1 MNKLSRIETGS
12 AAAGTALVG
21 KLAIAQARIEQSF
34 LDGGNVLIA
43 VMEAVSGLTE
53 ILDGIVNLLDPHAT
67 SHVFEGMKTVVGDL
81 AGLPE
86 IADRKQTALTRI
98 SGLCDSVHIR
108 VEDMREI
115 IRYLRTIA
123 VTVKITGASIP
134 EFSGFADEIR
144 ERIQTVSEEI
154 GRFGDQL
161 VAMRNRL
168 GSANASSAGVIK
180 DFASAIPQ
188 LVGNMDRSS
197 VALAEQQKRMAA
209 SALQLKQISGSI
221 QGKIAAVL
229 SALQIGDVTRQ
240 RIEHVMSMFEILE
253 DFRASEEARSV
264 DGAVLAELDK
274 AVSGLARAQLEES
287 VDELHRKCASISANI
302 ASFTVDASQVLSL
315 RDDLAGHGK
324 PSEDN
329 ILEGMRNDLGQA
341 AALSVKVG
349 ERTRELD
356 QVVASVGE
364 STQALLSGIATIRK
378 IKLDIFYM
386 ALNSNLACTRLGD
399 AGRSVNVASG
409 ELRVFAD
416 KLEEPAE
423 GIVLQMQEI
432 EAARDLLTSDN
443 AQRGA
448 GIDEPLEMARFAVD
462 KVADEMSVGLE
473 TLSDKGDAVF
483 DCIEKAVRKLDF
495 RSDLGDVLDDC
506 LKIAAIEDTG
516 IATPML
522 AGHQAID
529 LLSSRIFKTYTMVQ
543 ERAIHQ
549 RFFAATEAASAT
561 ENTAGADGMDDDDD
575 VLAALF

>member
-1 MNKLSRIETGS
+1 MSKAFRIETGPTVT
-12 AAAGTALVG
+12 GTALVG
-21 KLAIAQARIEQSF
+21 RLAVAQARIEQSF

-43 VMEAVSGLTE
+43 VMESVSGLTE

-67 SHVFEGMKTVVGDL
+67 SQVFESMRTVVVDLGDL
-81 AGLPE
+81 PD
-86 IADRKQTALTRI
+86 IADRKQVALIRI
-98 SGLCDSVHIR
+98 SGLCDSVHTR

-154 GRFGDQL
+154 NRFGDQL
-161 VAMRNRL
+161 VAMRDRL
-168 GSANASSAGVIK
+168 RLANASSAGVIK

-197 VALAEQQKRMAA
+197 LALAEQQKRMAA
-209 SALQLKQISGSI
+209 SAAQLKQITGSI
-221 QGKIAAVL
+221 QGKIAIVL

-240 RIEHVMSMFEILE
+240 RIEHVMSMFELLE
-253 DFRASEEARSV
+253 SFRNSEQAKSLDRE
-264 DGAVLAELDK
+264 VLARIGK

-287 VDELHRKCASISANI
+287 VDELRRKCASIASNI
-302 ASFTVDASQVLSL
+302 ASFTDDASRVLSL
-315 RDDLAGHGK
+315 RDELAGRGR
-324 PSEDN
+324 PADDN
-329 ILEGMRNDLGQA
+329 ILEGMRGDLAQA
-341 AALSVKVG
+341 TDLSVRVG

-356 QVVASVGE
+356 HVVASVGE
-364 STQALLSGIATIRK
+364 STQALISGIATIRK

-416 KLEEPAE
+416 KLEGPAE

-432 EAARDLLTSDN
+432 EAAKDLLTSDD
-443 AQRGA
+443 AQKGN

-473 TLSDKGDAVF
+473 ALSGRGDAVF
-483 DCIEKAVRKLDF
+483 DCIEEAMRKLDF

-506 LKIAAIEDTG
+506 LKIAAIEDAG
-516 IATPML
+516 PAAPMP
-522 AGHQAID
+522 AGNDAVDQ
-529 LLSSRIFKTYTMVQ
+529 LSASIFRSYTMVQ

-549 RFFAATEAASAT
+549 RFFAATEAAPS
-561 ENTAGADGMDDDDD
+561 GVDGIDEDDD

>member
-1 MNKLSRIETGS
+1 MTRPFRIETAPTATGS
-12 AAAGTALVG
+12 ALVG

-53 ILDGIVNLLDPHAT
+53 ILDGIVNLLEPRAT
-67 SHVFEGMKTVVGDL
+67 SQVFDSMKTVVSDL
-81 AGLPE
+81 AELPG
-86 IADRKQTALTRI
+86 IADRKQVALIEI
-98 SGLCDSVHIR
+98 SHLCDSVYSR

-123 VTVKITGASIP
+123 ITVKITGASIP

-154 GRFGDQL
+154 NRFGDQL

-168 GSANASSAGVIK
+168 GAANASSAGVIR

-188 LVGNMDRSS
+188 LVENMDRSS

-209 SALQLKQISGSI
+209 SASQLKQITGSI
-221 QGKIAAVL
+221 QGKIATIL

-240 RIEHVMSMFEILE
+240 RIEHVMSMFEFFELFKASDDAKPLDDKTLAQLE
-253 DFRASEEARSV
+253 AAI
-264 DGAVLAELDK
+264 
-274 AVSGLARAQLEES
+274 SGLACAQLAES
-287 VDELHRKCASISANI
+287 VDELNQKCASISANI
-302 ASFTVDASQVLSL
+302 ASFTDDASRVLSL
-315 RDDLAGHGK
+315 RDDLSGSSR
-324 PSEDN
+324 PSDDN
-329 ILEGMRNDLGQA
+329 ILEAMRTDLTQA
-341 AALSVKVG
+341 ADLSVKVG

-356 QVVASVGE
+356 CVVTSVGE
-364 STQALLSGIATIRK
+364 STQTLISGIATIRK

-409 ELRVFAD
+409 ELRIFAD
-416 KLEEPAE
+416 KLESPAE

-432 EAARDLLTSDN
+432 EAAKNLLTSDS
-443 AQRGA
+443 AQRGK

-462 KVADEMSVGLE
+462 KVADEMSVGLDA
-473 TLSDKGDAVF
+473 LSAKGDAVF
-483 DCIEKAVRKLDF
+483 DCIAQAIRKLDF

-506 LKIAAIEDTG
+506 LTIANIEGNDISG
-516 IATPML
+516 PMP
-522 AGHQAID
+522 AGCEAID
-529 LLSSRIFKTYTMVQ
+529 VLSARIFKTYTMVQ

-549 RFFAATEAASAT
+549 RFFAVTQTAATAET
-561 ENTAGADGMDDDDD
+561 VVNDDDD
-575 VLAALF
+575 LLSALF

>member
-1 MNKLSRIETGS
+1 MSKAFRIETGPT
-12 AAAGTALVG
+12 ATGTALVG

-67 SHVFEGMKTVVGDL
+67 SQVFEGMKTVVSDL
-81 AGLPE
+81 AELPD
-86 IADRKQTALTRI
+86 IADRKQVALTRI
-98 SGLCDSVHIR
+98 SGLCNSVHTR

-154 GRFGDQL
+154 NRFGDQL

-168 GSANASSAGVIK
+168 GTANASSAGVIK

-197 VALAEQQKRMAA
+197 VALGEQQKRMAA
-209 SALQLKQISGSI
+209 SALQLKQITGSI
-221 QGKIAAVL
+221 QGKIATVL

-240 RIEHVMSMFEILE
+240 RIEHIMSMFETLE
-253 DFRASEEARSV
+253 SFRASEEAQSI

-274 AVSGLARAQLEES
+274 AISGLARAQLEES
-287 VDELHRKCASISANI
+287 VNELHQKCASISANI
-302 ASFTVDASQVLSL
+302 ASFTVDAGQVLSL
-315 RDDLAGHGK
+315 RDDLAGRGR

-364 STQALLSGIATIRK
+364 STQALISGIATIRK

-409 ELRVFAD
+409 ELRIFAD
-416 KLEEPAE
+416 KLEGPAE

-432 EAARDLLTSDN
+432 EAARDLLTSDI
-443 AQRGA
+443 AQKGN

-473 TLSDKGDAVF
+473 ALSAKGDAVF
-483 DCIEKAVRKLDF
+483 GCIENAIRKLDF

-506 LKIAAIEDTG
+506 LKIAAIEDVG
-516 IATPML
+516 MAAPIP
-522 AGHQAID
+522 AGHEAID

-549 RFFAATEAASAT
+549 RFLAVTEAAPS
-561 ENTAGADGMDDDDD
+561 AGATAASDVDDDDD